1 MPPNTENRT
10 DGMALAE
17 SIVEDA
23 DGSAAASS
31 GVERQ
36 PARIVGELAA
46 GAALADGEPSPR
58 RKAWER
64 VSGLVL
70 TALVMLMLGAL
81 GAAGV
86 PVPSSPFLLIAIVY
100 AAFAGGLL
108 YGLLSAAGSIAFIAF
123 TSPALGTP
131 LDFPHESGQSLVA
144 LLIVAPGMAFLVDRM
159 RRELDRLL
167 ERERAARAAAEGA
180 EGRLRGFIA
189 SVNDVVFTLD
199 TAQRFTTV
207 LGRGPS
213 PFKAGSKPLVGRCLR
228 EVLGEEGARAH
239 EHAVEQ
245 ALRGVPASYEHAWE
259 APDGLRHFHTTVA
272 PIHDGGGG
280 IIGVAGVMRDITAR
294 IRVEEELRTSE
305 ARYRLLAE
313 NASDMI
319 SRHDPDGIFLYA
331 SPSCRALL
339 GYAPEELQGVP
350 LTQVCHPRDVARLT
364 RARDALLSAPET
376 GGTTFRLRRKD
387 GEYVWVETMA
397 RLIRDEETGSGRE
410 ILAITRDI
418 TARRQA
424 EANARRLIRARAA
437 RAAAESAARRSAFL
451 ADASRELYSSLDIE
465 TTLRILVELVVPRLA
480 DWAVVYVPDGAGEV
494 QRVSTAHRDPEF
506 EPLLQRMRQKPLP
519 RTPPHPVL
527 RVLETGMAELVTE
540 VGPALLEAAAADEE
554 HAAILRELDPR
565 SIIVVPLSIGDRTVG
580 VLSLNRCEGADPF
593 GPGDLALAQDLA
605 RYAAV
610 AVEHA
615 GLYLDAQQANQA
627 KSDFLAVMSHE
638 LRTPL
643 NAITGYADLLLMGLP
658 DPLPSQPRVYVERIR
673 TAAWHLF
680 QLIEEIL
687 TFARLEA
694 AREVV
699 TPERIDLV
707 PFLRECATLIEPVAR
722 DKGLDFRLDLPAA
735 DVVLRT
741 DPRKLRQI
749 LLNLLSNAVKF
760 TDSGSV
766 LLRAALEEGAP
777 VFRISD
783 TGVGISPEHAAQI
796 FEPFWQ
802 AEQPTTRR
810 AGGAGLGL
818 AVARRLGRMLGGDV
832 TVESEAGR
840 GTMFTVRLPA
850 SLVVDPDSDSAPPG

>member
-1 MPPNTENRT
+1 
-10 DGMALAE
+10 MALAE
-17 SIVEDA
+17 TSVEDA
-23 DGSAAASS
+23 RDSTAAAAE
-31 GVERQ
+31 VDR
-36 PARIVGELAA
+36 PRARVAGGQAG
-46 GAALADGEPSPR
+46 GAALAVAETSPR

-70 TALVMLMLGAL
+70 TALVMLVLEAL
-81 GAAGV
+81 KAAGI
-86 PVPSSPFLLIAIVY
+86 PVPPSPFLLIAIVY

-108 YGLLSAAGSIAFIAF
+108 YGLLSAAASIAYVAY
-123 TSPALGTP
+123 TSAALGTP
-131 LDFPHESGQSLVA
+131 VDFPQQNGSLLVA
-144 LLIVAPGMAFLVDRM
+144 LLIVAPGIAFLVDRM
-159 RRELDRLL
+159 RRELDGLL
-167 ERERAARAAAEGA
+167 ARERSARVAAEAA
-180 EGRLRGFIA
+180 EGRLRGLIA

-199 TAQRFTTV
+199 TAHRFTTV

-213 PFKAGSKPLVGRCLR
+213 PFRARAEELIGRCLR
-228 EVLGEEGARAH
+228 EVLGEEEARAH
-239 EHAVEQ
+239 EQAVEQ

-272 PIHDGGGG
+272 PIHDGGGA
-280 IIGVAGVMRDITAR
+280 IVGVAGVMRDITAR
-294 IRVEEELRTSE
+294 IRAEEELRTSE

-319 SRHDPDGIFLYA
+319 SRHDPDGVFLYA

-339 GYAPEELQGVP
+339 GYAPEELRGVP
-350 LTQVCHPRDVARLT
+350 LTKLCHPRDVGRLT
-364 RARDALLSAPET
+364 RARDALLSAPES

-397 RLIRDEETGSGRE
+397 RLIRDEETGAARE

-437 RAAAESAARRSAFL
+437 RAAAEAAARRSAFL
-451 ADASRELYSSLDIE
+451 ADASRELYSSLDME
-465 TTLRILVELVVPRLA
+465 KTLRILVDLVVPRLA
-480 DWAVVYVPDGAGEV
+480 DWAVVYLADGAGEV
-494 QRVSTAHRDPEF
+494 QRVSAAHRNPAF
-506 EPLLQRMRQKPLP
+506 EPLLQRLRQKPLP
-519 RTPPHPVL
+519 RNPPHPVL
-527 RVLETGMAELVTE
+527 RVLETGVAELVTE
-540 VGPALLEAAAADEE
+540 VKPELLEAAASDEE

-565 SIIVVPLSIGDRTVG
+565 SFMAVPLSIGSRTLG
-580 VLSLNRCEGADPF
+580 VLTLNRCVGADPF
-593 GPGDLALAQDLA
+593 DPGDLALAQDLA

-658 DPLPSQPRVYVERIR
+658 DPLPAQPRMYVERIR

-699 TPERIDLV
+699 TPERIELV

-722 DKGLDFRLDLPAA
+722 DKGLDFRLELLVEG
-735 DVVLRT
+735 VVLRT

-760 TDSGSV
+760 TDHGSV
-766 LLRAALEEGAP
+766 LLRAELEAGAP

-783 TGVGISPEHAAQI
+783 TGVGIAPEHAALI

-832 TVESEAGR
+832 ELETETGR
-840 GTMFTVRLPA
+840 GTTFTVRLPA
-850 SLVVDPDSDSAPPG
+850 NLVVDPDTVLPD

>member
-1 MPPNTENRT
+1 
-10 DGMALAE
+10 MAPAE
-17 SIVEDA
+17 TSIGDA
-23 DGSAAASS
+23 SKSGAASAVDRS
-31 GVERQ
+31 RT
-36 PARIVGELAA
+36 RVGEELAA
-46 GAALADGEPSPR
+46 SDAPTDPEPRST

-70 TALVMLMLGAL
+70 TALVTLTLGAL
-81 GAAGV
+81 GAAGITV
-86 PVPSSPFLLIAIVY
+86 PAAPFLLFAVAY
-100 AAFAGGLL
+100 ASFAGGLV
-108 YGLLSAAGSIAFIAF
+108 YGLLSAAASIAYVAL
-123 TSPALGTP
+123 TSAVWGLQH
-131 LDFPHESGQSLVA
+131 DFPQQNGQLLVA
-144 LLIVAPGMAFLVDRM
+144 LLIVAPGMAFLVHRM
-159 RRELDRLL
+159 RRELDGLL
-167 ERERAARAAAEGA
+167 ARERSARAAAEAA

-199 TAQRFTTV
+199 TEHRFTTV

-213 PFKAGSKPLVGRCLR
+213 PFRARSEELIGRCLR
-228 EVLGEEGARAH
+228 EVLGDEGARAH
-239 EHAVEQ
+239 EEAVEQ
-245 ALRGVPASYEHAWE
+245 ALRGVPASYEHAWK

-272 PIHDGGGG
+272 PIHGSGGA

-294 IRVEEELRTSE
+294 IRAEEELRRSE

-313 NASDMI
+313 NATDMI
-319 SRHDPDGIFLYA
+319 SRHDPDGVFLYA
-331 SPSCRALL
+331 SPACRALL
-339 GYAPEELQGVP
+339 GYEPEELRGVR
-350 LTQVCHPRDVARLT
+350 LTELCHPRDVGRLT
-364 RARDALLSAPET
+364 RARDALLSAPES

-397 RLIRDEETGSGRE
+397 RLVRDEETRSAPE
-410 ILAITRDI
+410 FLAITRDI

-437 RAAAESAARRSAFL
+437 RAAAEAAAGRSAFL
-451 ADASRELYSSLDIE
+451 ADASRQLFSSLDME

-480 DWAVVYVPDGAGEV
+480 DWAVVYVADGTGEV
-494 QRVSTAHRDPEF
+494 QRVSTAHRDPAARA
-506 EPLLQRMRQKPLP
+506 LLERLRQKPL
-519 RTPPHPVL
+519 RRNPPHPVL
-527 RVLETGMAELVTE
+527 RVIETGVAEFVSE
-540 VGPALLEAAAADEE
+540 VKPAFLAAAASDAE
-554 HAAILRELDPR
+554 HAEILHELGCR
-565 SIIVVPLSIGDRTVG
+565 SYMAVPLSIGSRTIG
-580 VLSLNRCEGADPF
+580 VLALNRCPGGEPFDPA
-593 GPGDLALAQDLA
+593 DLALAQDLA

-615 GLYLDAQQANQA
+615 GLYLEAQQANQA

-658 DPLPSQPRVYVERIR
+658 DPLAPQARVYVERIR

-699 TPERIDLV
+699 TPERIDLTA
-707 PFLRECATLIEPVAR
+707 FLRECATIIEPVAR
-722 DKGLDFRLDLPAA
+722 DKGLDFRLELAVEA
-735 DVVLRT
+735 VVVRT

-749 LLNLLSNAVKF
+749 LLNLLANAVKF
-760 TDSGSV
+760 TDRGSV
-766 LLRAALEEGAP
+766 VLRAELEAGAP

-783 TGVGISPEHAAQI
+783 TGVGIAPEHVALI

-818 AVARRLGRMLGGDV
+818 AVARRLGRLLGGDV
-832 TVESEAGR
+832 EVESEPGR
-840 GTMFTVRLPA
+840 GTTFTVRLPA
-850 SLVVDPDSDSAPPG
+850 SLVVGPEPALPA